1 MKKSNIIRFLLI
13 AIINLF
19 FLEYANA
26 AHSFLKHE
34 KVEEI
39 QAGIAPPSDETQDI
53 KQLKDIVAQ
62 RTPEMCEKASQQA
75 AFSAKNFY
83 GPYVGILTEQ
93 QFSIVENLLRDVLW
107 ENDFY
112 IIKYKFQHP
121 MRQRPYLCDPPVVMA
136 CPGDHLSP
144 GSSFPSGHA
153 SGARILALV
162 LSEIFPQLTPKL
174 MKRSEELAKSRLI
187 LGVHFP
193 SDIDAGFAVAEKVFS
208 LMKKTEKFRSEISK
222 IQNLLTNQSRPNKQ
236 ITPLFNNITPVFK
249 FIASRFN
256 HTPRFGARIGI
267 YGCLHGDENMAI
279 KVANAMKSF
288 GATHLIGN
296 GDFGSLNLDSIL
308 QSMAKLTGIA
318 KDNTYLMPGNW
329 DYETLR
335 KNIDSVFSPYG
346 HLIAP
351 DYSESGV
358 IEIAGKKIKV
368 AHFPQQPVPKEFLPP
383 DNFLYTYYKGQAHTI
398 ATMARRQPIPKDIDL
413 NVYGHTHIRAHFY
426 DINTGKLTIN
436 AGGLTDRKLDT
447 ERRSFAIYDTLKEAV
462 EFYSVEEEKP
472 ILLDIVPIHLT
483 GAKSSIHGNK
493 IIRMTLSSYGAHDLN
508 DFAICELNEKPKS
521 EFLIRYLSDTHEE
534 LDLKPQ
540 SHDKEAV
547 RFHVKRSL
555 PIDDEMGFKRK
566 KRSTNPEFPNY
577 FQELVENGNTQKA
590 HYLINKAL
598 LSIISRIQIPHVSSN
613 EVNIGRFFNK
623 AEILINDIFP
633 GAKIYISGE
642 IIQSLLGYIYY
653 KVYTGH
659 QKSSPES
666 TEQVLNKIIKG
677 KNKNDE
683 NKEIPS
689 FLAFGIGN
697 NLEILID
704 FPAGAPQD
712 EGKIKM
718 INDFLNSASL
728 RAISQK
734 INPKLIKAI
743 APIKMVARDYQE
755 YLEKLRSSKNGTLD
769 QYTLL
774 LGRYYPESKENHAIL
789 EKFILGQYDFYSDD
803 KSYVSTIRG
812 LGAGF
817 EIPFLQLSSES
828 YFKMQKE
835 LSDLLLD
842 SQRKLPFSNEI
853 YSEFRKVILN
863 SRFEGAHNQFCSF
876 YPDPTPDQLI
886 NNLVS
891 EISEVT
897 KIVEYEGMSGGYGTN
912 KTTRL
917 VPEFTERR
925 NLRNR
930 EDKCNL
936 SQHGLLMKREEFL
949 KEYSDHGLFYHGT
962 KEIENLLAVMRN
974 SFVMSDALQGRAA
987 AGRGIYTTK
996 SRGEARSYGLPFSFT
1011 LKDADLRIVNYSQVE
1026 SHSAFSHIPSDKLS
1040 RYLAEQCEVDII
1052 TSLSYALFQNMNAIH
1067 LPKNI
1072 HEIILSHADRAGLLN
1087 AHGRGIDYDYEALF
1101 DYSMFHQLGKFL
1113 KIKGLPDDDTLY
1125 SALIKILKSSDSH
1138 LRNDA
1143 VRALTR
1149 FEFPPTN
1156 VISQIVELLA
1166 DPTLKTRD
1174 SAEQILE
1181 RVKLSEEI
1189 QSNLITLLRDQ
1200 RNDGD
1205 ISSRAANILSK
1216 ALPHSVLQETLLLVF
1231 ENDQRNDVVDIAA
1244 RLLSK
1249 IPNNYGINKK
1259 LLDIL
1264 RNCSNKHSR
1273 HAAIKVFQYELPTTH
1288 LDEIGTALL
1297 EYVHDRKIGF
1307 AAIKVLSKID
1317 PECENTQMA
1326 IIKQIRDGELS
1337 SELLSAVGL
1346 FKYGNEEIKKQLE
1359 SAIYK
1364 QLQKADNCMCS
1375 AYRFAHELIKV
1386 LFAIEAASID
1396 CDALMIMMR
1405 RCDLVYDI
1413 NNLLRKFMPKC
1424 KKLDLYLI
1432 DEINISVF
1440 NRMTALSWLKIIK
1453 PEHEIYLNNVWADIQ
1468 SGWFSRDKMKELTNT
1483 LSPRIAESP
1492 GIGAPAAFAVSPAIA
1507 ESPGIAA
1514 PAAFAR
1520 TPEFVDRCIS
1530 KGGIYD
1536 PTRQTCNCTGYANFD
1551 PMKMTCIENPGSPR
1565 FGQVV
1570 KDSEVGNRKIFTP
1583 MSIRAAY

>member
-1 MKKSNIIRFLLI
+1 MINFLLL

-26 AHSFLKHE
+26 ANSFLNLE
-34 KVEEI
+34 KLEEI
-39 QAGIAPPSDETQDI
+39 QAGIEPPSDETQDI

-93 QFSIVENLLRDVLW
+93 QFSIVENLLGDVLW

-112 IIKYKFQHP
+112 IIKYKLQHP
-121 MRQRPYLCDPPVVMA
+121 VRQRPYLRDPPVVMA

-162 LSEIFPQLTPKL
+162 LSEIFPQLTPKF

-222 IQNLLTNQSRPNKQ
+222 IQKLLTNQSGPNKQ
-236 ITPLFNNITPVFK
+236 ITPLFNHITPLFK
-249 FIASRFN
+249 HITSRFN
-256 HTPRFGARIGI
+256 HAPRFGARIGI

-296 GDFGSLNLDSIL
+296 GDFGSLNLDNIL
-308 QSMAKLTGIA
+308 RSMAKITGIA

-335 KNIDSVFSPYG
+335 KDMGSVFSPYG

-351 DYSESGV
+351 NYSESGV

-368 AHFPQQPVPKEFLPP
+368 AHFPQQPIPKGFLPP
-383 DNFLYTYYKGQAHTI
+383 DNFLYTYYNGQAHTI

-413 NVYGHTHIRAHFY
+413 NVYGHTHVRARFY

-447 ERRSFAIYDTLKEAV
+447 EKRSFAIYDTLKETV

-472 ILLDIVPIHLT
+472 TLLDIVSIHLP

-493 IIRMTLSSYGAHDLN
+493 IIRMTLSSYGAYDLN
-508 DFAICELNEKPKS
+508 DFAICELNETRKS
-521 EFLIRYLSDTHEE
+521 EFLIKYLNYTNEK
-534 LDLKPQ
+534 LDLTPQ
-540 SHDKEAV
+540 NRDEKAV

-555 PIDDEMGFKRK
+555 FEDDEVGLKRK

-598 LSIISRIQIPHVSSN
+598 LSIINRIQIPHVSSN
-613 EVNIGRFFNK
+613 EINMGRFFNK

-633 GAKIYISGE
+633 GARIYISGE

-659 QKSSPES
+659 QKSSPEL
-666 TEQVLNKIIKG
+666 TEVVLNKIIQG
-677 KNKNDE
+677 KNKNGE

-704 FPAGAPQD
+704 FPADAPQD
-712 EGKIKM
+712 EGKMKM

-728 RAISQK
+728 KAVSQK

-755 YLEKLRSSKNGTLD
+755 YLERLRSSKNGTLD

-803 KSYVSTIRG
+803 KSYVSTVRG

-853 YSEFRKVILN
+853 YNEFRKVILN

-876 YPDPTPDQLI
+876 YPDPTPDQVI

-1011 LKDADLRIVNYSQVE
+1011 LKDADLRIVDYSQVK

-1052 TSLSYALFQNMNAIH
+1052 TRLSYALFQNMNAIH

-1087 AHGRGIDYDYEALF
+1087 AHGRGINYDYEALF

-1113 KIKGLPDDDTLY
+1113 KIKGLPDDETLY

-1138 LRNDA
+1138 HHNDA
-1143 VRALTR
+1143 VTALTR

-1189 QSNLITLLRDQ
+1189 QSNLITLLKDQ

-1205 ISSRAANILSK
+1205 ISGRAANILSK
-1216 ALPHSVLQETLLLVF
+1216 ALPHSVLQETLLLVI
-1231 ENDQRNDVVDIAA
+1231 ENDQRHEVVDIAA

-1249 IPNNYGINKK
+1249 IPNNCDINQK
-1259 LLDIL
+1259 LFDIL
-1264 RNCSNKHSR
+1264 KHSSNKHSR
-1273 HAAIKVFQYELPTTH
+1273 HAAIKVLQYAPPTAH

-1297 EYVHDRKIGF
+1297 EYVHDREIGF
-1307 AAIKVLSKID
+1307 AAAKILSKID
-1317 PECENTQMA
+1317 PECENTQRA
-1326 IIKQIRDGELS
+1326 IIEKINQGKIS

-1364 QLQKADNCMCS
+1364 QLRGANDHMCL
-1375 AYRFAHELIKV
+1375 AYGFAHELIGI
-1386 LFAIEAASID
+1386 LLAIETTSID
-1396 CDALMIMMR
+1396 CDALMSIMNR
-1405 RCDLVYDI
+1405 FELVNDI
-1413 NNLLRKFMPKC
+1413 NNLLRKLKPKC
-1424 KKLDLYLI
+1424 KRLDLYLI
-1432 DEINISVF
+1432 YEFRSSLSFRIN
-1440 NRMTALSWLKIIK
+1440 ALTWLKIIK
-1453 PEHEIYLNNVWADIQ
+1453 PEHETYLNSFWAHIQ
-1468 SGWFSRDKMKELTNT
+1468 SNRLSQEKINELINT
-1483 LSPRIAESP
+1483 LSPQ
-1492 GIGAPAAFAVSPAIA
+1492 IA

-1514 PAAFAR
+1514 PASFAVPPVIAKS
-1520 TPEFVDRCIS
+1520 PEFVERCIS
-1530 KGGIYD
+1530 KGGSFS
-1536 PTRQTCNCTGYANFD
+1536 PTRQACNCKDYADFD
-1551 PMKMTCIENPGSPR
+1551 PMKMTCIENPR
-1565 FGQVV
+1565 FPGQGKVV

-1583 MSIRAAY
+1583 ISIRAAY